1 MNIQFLLME
10 KRTGFMNFLRKH
22 RGEKTMKRTAYRNI
36 RQVGDSLMI
45 VLPADIREPSG
56 MKVTDLV
63 KLTVNTTTGL
73 ITLKRKEG

>member
-1 MNIQFLLME
+1 
-10 KRTGFMNFLRKH
+10 
-22 RGEKTMKRTAYRNI
+22 MKRTAYRNI

-63 KLTVNTTTGL
+63 KMVVNTTTGL